1 MSGLGSTRVFG
12 HGTTGEIRKVGLPH
26 RPLADFY
33 HRLVTGSW
41 ARLLATYAGVFFAT
55 QALFAALHLAVL
67 ADVPGAGGL
76 LPALA
81 AAVDAPPVAAPALT
95 PRWFAAAGLS
105 AVEGFVRW
113 LELGVGA
120 AILIAKATRVPAR
133 VLFSRVAVIAPGAH
147 AGGRALLFRMA
158 NERTS
163 HMVDA
168 KVAAM
173 LVWDELGEDGEP
185 VRRAHDLALA
195 RGGSALFSHAWTA
208 VHPIGRDSPLFAASE
223 GMLAERQ
230 AELIV
235 TLSGYDEGLTRVIH
249 ARQVYGADQILWD
262 RQFREIV
269 RTDRSG
275 ARTVDYRRFHETVP
289 VEAPAPGR
297 RAG

>member
-12 HGTTGEIRKVGLPH
+12 HGTTGEIRKVGLPR

-41 ARLLATYAGVFFAT
+41 ARLVATYAVVFFAT
-55 QALFAALHLAVL
+55 RALFGALRLLLAAGVPD
-67 ADVPGAGGL
+67 ADGL

-81 AAVDAPPVAAPALT
+81 STSAPALAAPAFTARWLAFEGLAAVDA
-95 PRWFAAAGLS
+95 
-105 AVEGFVRW
+105 FVRW
-113 LELGVGA
+113 LELVVGA
-120 AILIAKATRVPAR
+120 SILIAKATRVPAR
-133 VLFSRVAVIAPGAH
+133 ILFSRVAVVTPAAQP
-147 AGGRALLFRMA
+147 GGRALLFRMA

-163 HMVDA
+163 QMVDA

-173 LVWDELGEDGEP
+173 LVWDEAGDDGEP
-185 VRRAHDLALA
+185 VRRAHDLVLA
-195 RGGSALFSHAWTA
+195 RGGSALFAHAWTA
-208 VHPIGRDSPLFAASE
+208 VHPIGRDSPLHGASAAV
-223 GMLAERQ
+223 LAERQ

-235 TLSGYDEGLTRVIH
+235 TLSGFDEGLTRVIH
-249 ARQVYGADQILWD
+249 ARHAYGADEILWD

-269 RTDRSG
+269 KTDRSG
-275 ARTVDYRRFHETVP
+275 ARSVDYRRFHDTVP